1 MSTTAS
7 ASEESN
13 SPRPGL
19 GIDPEKAF
27 DQLVFNDR
35 TICSRCFRQIR
46 RYDTYRPDADG
57 GVSKYAPEERCVR
70 AFDGAKGYKFES
82 TDNVPDWADD
92 SESLIP
98 VEEFEY
104 DYRPLHRP
112 RTFCGECGSQSGR
125 ADDLV
130 LSRSNALLFADNLIE
145 RFNEAN
151 VALDERA
158 LKYLVQELKS
168 REKLCG
174 YDTEIFRRATKVAIK
189 QARYNHD

>member
-1 MSTTAS
+1 MSTTANAS
-7 ASEESN
+7 SEESN
-13 SPRPGL
+13 RSRPGL
-19 GIDPEKAF
+19 GIDPAEAF

-46 RYDTYRPDADG
+46 RYDTFRPDADG

-70 AFDGAKGYKFES
+70 AFDGEKGYKLEC
-82 TDNVPDWADD
+82 TDAVPDWVDD
-92 SESLIP
+92 SDSLIP
-98 VEEFEY
+98 AEEYEY

-130 LSRSNALLFADNLIE
+130 LSQRDALLFADNLIE
-145 RFNEAN
+145 RFQEAN
-151 VALDERA
+151 VAIDRRA
-158 LKYLVQELKS
+158 VKYTVRELKN

-174 YDTEIFRRATKVAIK
+174 YDTEIFRRATKLGVK
-189 QARYNHD
+189 RARY